1 VDPVILVLTSVLAA
15 AAAGAAVT
23 VAVITW
29 GSRRRAQQSL
39 SAIDFVR
46 STFASRLRKREPL
59 QELLLQMVEALC
71 DTFHLDAAEVW
82 TTGGG
87 GLVSAACNPGREPR
101 RVPLTPAEETVI
113 VNARVSGN
121 AWASSW
127 LPELLPRE
135 PASAIRVAPLTH
147 QGALLGLIVI
157 ERQRQAAS
165 LAEETDE
172 TLEELAREVGGALQN
187 ARLDSALEATLDQ
200 LRERAAELQASRA
213 RIVEA
218 ADAERRRIERNLH
231 DGAQQHLVALAVK
244 AGLARGLLERDP
256 ARARALLEEFTADV
270 HRAVEELRSLAHG
283 IYPPLLSS
291 EGLAKAL
298 GVACMRS
305 AIPASIEAQGVR
317 RYPPAMEA
325 AIYFSCLEA
334 LQNAAKYAGEGAT
347 ARVRLGEEEGTLVFQ
362 VTDDGAG
369 FDPASSAAGA
379 GMTNIRD
386 RIGAIGGSV
395 KLESRPGQGTRLS
408 GVVPIAQ

>member
-1 VDPVILVLTSVLAA
+1 VDPVILVLAAVLAA

-23 VAVITW
+23 VAVSTR

-59 QELLLQMVEALC
+59 EELLLQMVEALC
-71 DTFHLDAAEVW
+71 DSFRLDAAEVW
-82 TTGGG
+82 TADGGA
-87 GLVSAACNPGREPR
+87 LVRAVSNPSREPR
-101 RVPLTPAEETVI
+101 RVRLTPAEETVI

-127 LPELLPRE
+127 LPALLPQE
-135 PASAIRVAPLTH
+135 PAAAIRVAPLTH
-147 QGALLGLIVI
+147 QGALLGLIVV

-165 LAEETDE
+165 LAEESDE

-200 LRERAAELQASRA
+200 LRQHAAELQASRA

-244 AGLARGLLERDP
+244 AGLARELLQRDP
-256 ARARALLEEFTADV
+256 ARAQALLAEFTADV
-270 HRAVEELRSLAHG
+270 HQAVEELRSLAHG

-291 EGLAKAL
+291 EGLATAL
-298 GVACMRS
+298 GAACRRS
-305 AIPASIEAQGVR
+305 AIPARIEADGVR
-317 RYPPAMEA
+317 RYPPAIEA
-325 AIYFSCLEA
+325 AVYFSCLEA

-347 ARVRLGEEEGTLVFQ
+347 ACVRLREEEGTLVFQ
-362 VTDDGAG
+362 VADDGAG

-395 KLESRPGQGTRLS
+395 KVESEPGQGTRLS
-408 GVVPIAQ
+408 GAVPVAR